1 MRIAGLFAG
10 IGGLEQ
16 GFNDA
21 LGADA
26 HTELLCECWAPAR
39 AVLNVRFP
47 DADLRRDVRELASLP
62 SGLDVLTVGFPC
74 TDLSQAGRTAGIT
87 GAQSGL
93 IRCVFD
99 ALRLIRG
106 RGHRMPWLVVENV
119 PNMLGLDRGKAMT
132 YLVRELE
139 TLGYRWAYRVVDTRF
154 TGLPQR
160 RRRVILLASTTEDP
174 RDVLFATDAGE
185 RTATELSDQVYG
197 FYWTE
202 GRRGLGWAV
211 DAIPTLKGGS
221 AIGIP
226 SPPAIWVPSAEPS
239 RRFVTPGLEDAE
251 ALQGFPRGW
260 TEVADGSARDG
271 ARWKL
276 IGNAVTTRVARWVA
290 ECLARPGGMHAECSE
305 WTPDGRWPRAAWG
318 AQGKVHQVYVSEFP
332 KLHPYEGLASVV
344 KLNAATPLSNRAI
357 TGFRRRLLMVTWGGT
372 PGSARM
378 SRPTPTMASWYFFRA
393 TTAMTG
399 HASRELLRRSCVHQL
414 DSCATGGRNALAR
427 STSDTAGGLCVALYV
442 RV

>member
-10 IGGLEQ
+10 VGGLEQ
-16 GFNDA
+16 GFKDA

-47 DADLRRDVRELASLP
+47 EVDLRRDVRDLTSLP

-74 TDLSQAGRTAGIT
+74 TDLTQAGRTAGIA

-99 ALRLIRG
+99 ALRLTRCRG
-106 RGHRMPWLVVENV
+106 ERMPWLVVENV
-119 PNMLGLDRGKAMT
+119 PNMLALDRGKAMA

-139 TLGYRWAYRVVDTRF
+139 DLSYRWAYRVVDTRF

-174 RDVLFATDAGE
+174 RNVLFATDAGE
-185 RTATELSDQVYG
+185 RNATELAEDVYG

-211 DAIPTLKGGS
+211 DAVPTIKGGS
-221 AIGIP
+221 TIGIP
-226 SPPAIWVPSAEPS
+226 SPPAIWVPTAEPS

-251 ALQGFPRGW
+251 ALQGFARGW
-260 TEVADGSARDG
+260 TEVSDSAARDG

-290 ECLARPGGMHAECSE
+290 ECLVRPGGMHAECSV
-305 WTPDGRWPRAAWG
+305 WTPGGSWPTAAWG
-318 AQGKVHQVYVSEFP
+318 AQGKVHQAHVSEFP
-332 KLHPYEGLASVV
+332 MLHPYEGLASVV
-344 KLNAATPLSNRAI
+344 NLNAAKPLSHRAI
-357 TGFRRRLLMVTWGGT
+357 TGFRRRLLMGNLGWH
-372 PGSARM
+372 PR
-378 SRPTPTMASWYFFRA
+378 FRDDVEA
-393 TTAMTG
+393 YAHDG
-399 HASRELLRRSCVHQL
+399 QLVLL
-414 DSCATGGRNALAR
+414 
-427 STSDTAGGLCVALYV
+427 
-442 RV
+442 